1 MRTYPLHRS
10 VNDVRGVVQEQVA
23 AMLRR
28 EVRVQCDVQ
37 QTACARSIVRENKPQ
52 PEPEPEPEPETQKS
66 GTERNRAV
74 ALLRSAAA
82 SLYPIILSCATSF
95 SCLALIVAK
104 PGRPSFVSRASSR
117 YASDSSATLC
127 FRRALCVRR
136 KTQRTQHHSSA
147 GAAGVRV
154 RV

>member
-10 VNDVRGVVQEQVA
+10 VDDVRRAVQEQVA

-37 QTACARSIVRENKPQ
+37 QTACARSIVRENE
-52 PEPEPEPEPETQKS
+52 PEREPEPEPETQKS

-127 FRRALCVRR
+127 FRRALCARR